1 MSVLVPP
8 PIISFLSLQFGV
20 HIPLVPSLEAERE
33 AVQLTSKKM
42 ILCAMS
48 QRAKALLLHPTA
60 SSWAGAHISLG
71 TAVKF
76 GGHLASE

>member
-8 PIISFLSLQFGV
+8 PIVSFLSMQFSV
-20 HIPLVPSLEAERE
+20 QIPLVPFLDAGRE
-33 AVQLTSKKM
+33 LMSKKI

-60 SSWAGAHISLG
+60 SHWAGAHISLG
-71 TAVKF
+71 MAVI
-76 GGHLASE
+76 